1 MGMDKKSPSASPDFS
16 VREFFARFP
25 NEQACLDHIMAVRF
39 GGTLMDC
46 PSCGAEGQFHKLR
59 ERRVYAC
66 PHCLFQI
73 APTANTILHDTRT
86 PLVSWFYAMYL
97 FCTTRHGVSGK
108 ELQRQLGV
116 TYKTA
121 YRIGQQIRDLTAKA
135 QSFDALL
142 SGHVELDEAYV
153 GGRKSGGKR
162 GRGAPG
168 KTIVMGLISRDGPM
182 KAVVIPNV
190 KKDTLR
196 DVVLDN
202 VEPGSTVS
210 TDELYSYN
218 LLTGDGYQHGSVK
231 HGAKEY
237 SRYDYRS
244 GETFHVNTV
253 EGFWRL
259 FKASVRSTHVQVSAK
274 HMQRYLSEFTFRASN
289 RERVN
294 GMFDLLVGAL

>member
-1 MGMDKKSPSASPDFS
+1 MTKKSPSASPEFS

-25 NEQACLDHIMAVRF
+25 DEQACLEHIMSVRF

-46 PSCGAEGQFHKLR
+46 PACGAEGQFHKLR
-59 ERRVYAC
+59 ERRVFAC
-66 PHCLFQI
+66 PNCLHQI

-121 YRIGQQIRDLTAKA
+121 WRMGQQIRDLTSKA
-135 QSFDALL
+135 QGFDALL
-142 SGHVELDEAYV
+142 AGHVELDEAYV
-153 GGRKSGGKR
+153 GGRRSGGKR

-168 KTIVMGLISRDGPM
+168 KTIVMGLAERDGRM

-196 DVVLDN
+196 AVVLDN
-202 VEPGSTVS
+202 VEPGTVVS

-218 LLTGDGYQHGSVK
+218 LLTGDGFEHGSVK
-231 HGAKEY
+231 HGAGEY

-244 GETFHVNTV
+244 GNTFHVNTV

-259 FKASVRSTHVQVSAK
+259 FKASVRSTHVQISAQ
-274 HMQRYLSEFTFRASN
+274 HMQRYLDEFTFRASN
-289 RERVN
+289 RGRVN